1 MRLCTILCVY
11 ANTLNV
17 KLSNSQLIKLKSG
30 IKNRF
35 EVTLKL
41 SSKLVG
47 NSNDETIFPY
57 KLMLTDAH
65 ISKIEKAFANAS
77 TVNINF
83 SKIQL
88 SKMQAGGFIYPEWYN
103 KISPF
108 RTTNLVANSIKKEL
122 KNKGS
127 KELKEEIMK

>member
-30 IKNRF
+30 VKNRI
-35 EVTLKL
+35 EVTLSL

-47 NSNDETIFPY
+47 NSNDETNFPY

-65 ISKIEKAFANAS
+65 ISKIQKAFANAS

-108 RTTNLVANSIKKEL
+108 RMTNSVANSIKKEL

>member
-1 MRLCTILCVY
+1 MHLCTILCIY
-11 ANTLNV
+11 ANTLNI

-30 IKNRF
+30 VKNRI
-35 EVTLKL
+35 EVTLSL

-47 NSNDETIFPY
+47 NSNDETNFPY

-65 ISKIEKAFANAS
+65 ISKIQKAS

-108 RTTNLVANSIKKEL
+108 RMTNSVANSIKKEL

>member
-30 IKNRF
+30 IKNRI
-35 EVTLKL
+35 EVTLNL

-47 NSNDETIFPY
+47 NSNDETNFPF
-57 KLMLTDAH
+57 KLMLTDAL
-65 ISKIEKAFANAS
+65 ISKIQKAFANAS

-88 SKMQAGGFIYPEWYN
+88 SKMKAGGFPEWYN
-103 KISPF
+103 KVSPF
-108 RTTNLVANSIKKEL
+108 RITNSVANSIKKEL
-122 KNKGS
+122 KNKGP

>member
-11 ANTLNV
+11 TNTLNV

-35 EVTLKL
+35 EVTLNL

-47 NSNDETIFPY
+47 NSNDETNFPY
-57 KLMLTDAH
+57 KLMVTDAH
-65 ISKIEKAFANAS
+65 ISKIQKAFANAS

-83 SKIQL
+83 SEIQL

-108 RTTNLVANSIKKEL
+108 RITNSVANSIKKEL

-127 KELKEEIMK
+127 KELKEKIMK